1 MDKETSMKWNI
12 KMYIYVV
19 LDRRV
24 MWFWTG
30 ECCGSGQDRAVVLV
44 RRCCGSS
51 LPGEVFTEL

>member
-24 MWFWTG
+24 MWFWSG
-30 ECCGSGQDRAVVLV
+30 QGCGSGKEMLWFF
-44 RRCCGSS
+44 S
-51 LPGEVFTEL
+51 PW